1 MQKIVAGRI
10 VFTGLASV
18 LMLAA
23 EEVGSSPVTLAVQ
36 GGTAEF
42 LAKTNVPAVSVKGKS
57 AAMQGHVTLQN
68 GASGAQLERI
78 EAWLPVKT
86 LLTGM
91 SVRDEHM
98 RKYVFTTADGQAPD
112 IRFASERSSCSGAG
126 GDMTCQVS
134 GQLTIRGI
142 AKPFTIPLKV
152 HSSGSSFRAEG
163 RSKVKLSDYGI
174 AQPSQFGVKTTDDVE
189 LHFDFT
195 AKPAGNEMTAA
206 GGRP

>member
-1 MQKIVAGRI
+1 
-10 VFTGLASV
+10 
-18 LMLAA
+18 
-23 EEVGSSPVTLAVQ
+23 
-36 GGTAEF
+36 
-42 LAKTNVPAVSVKGKS
+42 
-57 AAMQGHVTLQN
+57 
-68 GASGAQLERI
+68 
-78 EAWLPVKT
+78 
-86 LLTGM
+86 
-91 SVRDEHM
+91 
-98 RKYVFTTADGQAPD
+98 
-112 IRFASERSSCSGAG
+112 
-126 GDMTCQVS
+126 MTCQVS